1 MATYFSTEDCK
12 ELFAEKIAE
21 KVLPKFKGD
30 SFQIDLADVTKQSI
44 KNIATM
50 LRCTDVTI
58 EFMEDYYKTAFRV
71 TTYSY
76 ESYHNIG
83 FLNASYDEVGRI
95 EVQQNYDDTIS
106 TTFIAVNVPEA
117 MPLFKEIVLQLLT
130 A

>member
-95 EVQQNYDDTIS
+95 EVRQNYDDTIS